1 MPSSLWSPGK
11 SSSDRE
17 AVHFIFPTCYS
28 RPATTSTL
36 YPSIRDCNRALYL
49 SVFAFA
55 AALCM
60 RLQNGNT
67 NSHEREREKVSS
79 RSRSPSHAISYCR
92 HTPFLPV
99 IIPLTSPPAS
109 RVYPFSRV
117 YPRAI
122 DQRLLCSRRVSG
134 TLLPEPGFRINN
146 SIFLRTK
153 SIYIY
158 SPPEIFSAA

>member
-49 SVFAFA
+49 SVFTFA

-67 NSHEREREKVSS
+67 NSHERERERESKLEVSISFTRYLILPAYAIPFRYYPVNFAASIESLSVLSGISSCHRSEIIMLSS
-79 RSRSPSHAISYCR
+79 RVRSAFTGAWISH
-92 HTPFLPV
+92 
-99 IIPLTSPPAS
+99 
-109 RVYPFSRV
+109 
-117 YPRAI
+117 
-122 DQRLLCSRRVSG
+122 
-134 TLLPEPGFRINN
+134 
-146 SIFLRTK
+146 K
-153 SIYIY
+153 
-158 SPPEIFSAA
+158 